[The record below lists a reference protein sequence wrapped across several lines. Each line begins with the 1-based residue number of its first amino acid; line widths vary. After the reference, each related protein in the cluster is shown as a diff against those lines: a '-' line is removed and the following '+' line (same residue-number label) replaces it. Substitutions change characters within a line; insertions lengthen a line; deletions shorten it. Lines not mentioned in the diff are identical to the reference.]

1 MKFNDLTLK
10 FYTFFKVRDSLVL
23 FLIGL
28 ALLTTGMHEISLSQ
42 GSGLNI
48 PRGAPPLNEIPERG
62 APGLDSNSG
71 LGAPRLDGN
80 PGLGAPTSNHTIGS
94 GGAPG
99 GVNLAPA
106 SQGSPAA
113 FIQGRPDVF
122 IQGRPSAVTDNGIGD
137 DFIAN
142 RFDPLLANRFDT
154 FIEGT
159 NDQFLEARNTPFI
172 DGRPGDL
179 INGTPDRFID
189 GRLADQSNFTGAED
203 LLNNSDAEATRG
215 LGIAEQPEIAATRI
229 AEQADIPFDDDLI
242 RFSVGN
248 LFKFIEGAFGA
259 LLVVGAGI
267 GAIIAATVGA
277 YKMAL
282 GLLVTSVGAFILR
295 AYVSLF
301 FGTDYPDF
309 DSVNLDDF

>member
-42 GSGLNI
+42 DGLNI
-48 PRGAPPLNEIPERG
+48 PRGAPPLDEIPERG
-62 APGLDSNSG
+62 APGLDANRG
-71 LGAPRLDGN
+71 LGAPV
-80 PGLGAPTSNHTIGS
+80 SNHTIGS

-106 SQGSPAA
+106 TQGSPSALIQGRPDIFIQGTPDR
-113 FIQGRPDVF
+113 FIQGRPL
-122 IQGRPSAVTDNGIGD
+122 RATDTNIGG

-142 RFDPLLANRFDT
+142 RFDPLLQNTFDT

-159 NDQFLEARNTPFI
+159 NDQFLEARNTEFI
-172 DGRPGDL
+172 EGRPGDL

-203 LLNNSDAEATRG
+203 LLNNVGAEATTG
-215 LGIAEQPEIAATRI
+215 LGIAEQPIEGATLV
-229 AEQADIPFDDDLI
+229 AQQADIPFDDDLI

-309 DSVNLDDF
+309 DSVNLGDF

>member
-1 MKFNDLTLK
+1 M
-10 FYTFFKVRDSLVL
+10 VL

-42 GSGLNI
+42 SGLDLAN
-48 PRGAPPLNEIPERG
+48 GAPPLNEIPERG
-62 APGLDSNSG
+62 APGLDQLPDRGAPDSESNLG
-71 LGAPRLDGN
+71 EGAPRSEGN
-80 PGLGAPTSNHTIGS
+80 LASGAPSS
-94 GGAPG
+94 RAQ
-99 GVNLAPA
+99 LAPA
-106 SQGSPAA
+106 LQGIRGA

-122 IQGRPSAVTDNGIGD
+122 IQGRLAPFSRALGADEADNVLG
-137 DFIAN
+137 AE
-142 RFDPLLANRFDT
+142 PLLQNEF
-154 FIEGT
+154 GVL
-159 NDQFLEARNTPFI
+159 LENEFGVLLGNEFGDLLAAEDTPFI
-172 DGRPGDL
+172 DGAPSAL
-179 INGTPDRFID
+179 INGTPDQFLD
-189 GRLADQSNFTGAED
+189 ASLAEQTNALGAED
-203 LLNNSDAEATRG
+203 LLQNIEAEG
-215 LGIAEQPEIAATRI
+215 LTGTGIAEEPTIGATLV
-229 AEQADIPFDDDLI
+229 AESADIPFDDSLI

-309 DSVNLDDF
+309 EAAGGFDDF